1 MRVISPPSFETT
13 ISPDGLPSSSGNKI
27 ISDLPNSSTVVVK
40 SVPLTAMDAVGVVIS
55 ILALLTNPN
64 LPEANL
70 AVPIVNFIL
79 IFDNEGSG
87 S

>member
-1 MRVISPPSFETT
+1 MIR
-13 ISPDGLPSSSGNKI
+13 L
-27 ISDLPNSSTVVVK
+27 LPNSSTVVVK
-40 SVPLTAMDAVGVVIS
+40 SVPLTAIEAVGVLIS
-55 ILALLTNPN
+55 MFALFTNPN

-79 IFDNEGSG
+79 ILESEGSG